1 MPLTPAGWFT
11 VLVPTVGPMMTTA
24 SRVPSFDD
32 VEKMLQLFG
41 IVSALL
47 LSVVANAASYDYE
60 FPSDKIAQG
69 RAYSAFGLVM
79 VALIHLLVTY
89 IYLVTTVD
97 QESKEEEE
105 KQMKK
110 WWQFGKLNLFLQV
123 FLLVYTLV
131 EYITYVNITLYDGY
145 QECERCVT
153 NNEFDGTNWQTDSVL
168 ALYGADNCFGLFH
181 SFHIEYAV
189 LIVFLLVHLFA
200 LPVMLYNDTMRRSR
214 IGEVGGARQGGPGQ
228 GGVVRSTSTRMST

>member
-11 VLVPTVGPMMTTA
+11 VLVPIAGPMTTTA

-41 IVSALL
+41 LVSALV

-60 FPSDKIAQG
+60 FPYDKIAQG
-69 RAYSAFGLVM
+69 RAYSAFGLVI

-105 KQMKK
+105 EQMKK
-110 WWQFGKLNLFLQV
+110 WWQFGKLNLCLQV
-123 FLLVYTLV
+123 VLIVYTLI
-131 EYITYVNITLYDGY
+131 EYITYVNITLFDGY
-145 QECERCVT
+145 QECERCVA
-153 NNEFDGTNWQTDSVL
+153 NKDFDGTNWQTDSTL
-168 ALYGADNCFGLFH
+168 ALYGADNFLGLFH
-181 SFHIEYAV
+181 SFHIEFAV
-189 LIVFLLVHLFA
+189 YIVMFLVHLFA
-200 LPVMLYNDTMRRSR
+200 MPVMLHNDTMRRSR
-214 IGEVGGARQGGPGQ
+214 IGVRKVGGPRQGGPA
-228 GGVVRSTSTRMST
+228 